1 MSFAPKKSMDR
12 RSSPDSQ
19 KKSSTNLQESP
30 FNVQQR
36 SRSTLDPESTNR
48 VDILEA
54 HLSRIST
61 QQDALLPL
69 MTMLDLAPNV
79 AKNENL
85 LKNLSKK
92 SNETDEK
99 INRLEELIRGYQG
112 NIDSAIQKINSL
124 PKPQQFDAGLFE
136 RNLKLLNSQVI
147 EHQNTLK
154 DTQSNMDNFH
164 KAFDARIDDEADH
177 NLKIMETKL
186 EKQKNEFSHAITEL
200 KLTINETLRKLDDAL
215 RELYEKVRSKI
226 SFIR

>member
-1 MSFAPKKSMDR
+1 MSFAPKKSVDR

-19 KKSSTNLQESP
+19 KKSSSNLQESP
-30 FNVQQR
+30 FNGQQK
-36 SRSTLDPESTNR
+36 SRSVLDPEATTR

-92 SNETDEK
+92 ATETDDK
-99 INRLEELIRGYQG
+99 VLKLEELIKGYQG
-112 NIDSAIQKINSL
+112 NIDSAILKINSM

-147 EHQNTLK
+147 EQQNVLK
-154 DTQSNMDNFH
+154 DAQNNMDNFH

-177 NLKIMETKL
+177 NLKIMENKL
-186 EKQKNEFSHAITEL
+186 EKQKNEFSNAITEL
-200 KLTINETLRKLDDAL
+200 KHTINETLRKLDDAL
-215 RELYEKVRSKI
+215 KELYEKVSPYN
-226 SFIR
+226 